1 MTMGDGL
8 TETKVTTALCE
19 VDGAERIDVYEANG
33 GYRALRKALTEM
45 KPEDVIEE
53 VKKSGLRGKGGAG
66 FPAGLKWSFVPKDH
80 PGPKYLACNA
90 DEGEP
95 GTFKD
100 RYLIEKNPHQVIEGC
115 IIASYA
121 VGISHCYIYTR
132 GEFYLGKD
140 RLDAAIKEAYA
151 KGYLGSNVLGTGF
164 NLEMVVHTGAGS
176 YECGEETALLTS
188 LEGDRGHP
196 KMKPPFPAT
205 HGAWGKPTVI
215 NNVETLATVPPIIEK
230 GANWHTSLGT
240 EKSPGIKIVSV
251 SGHVNKPGNYEV
263 EYGVPTSAI
272 INRLACGVWN
282 DRKLKCFIPGGSS
295 TPVLPAEKVD
305 VPYDYESL
313 ASAGSM
319 LGSGALIVFDE
330 TADMVRVAEVVT
342 RFYAWESCG
351 KCTPCREGTRW
362 MLQIYERILNGA
374 GRMEDLDLLLDICQ
388 GMKFKSFCP
397 FGDAAPPIVEST
409 IALFRD
415 EYEDYIRNHKVYPR
429 SFIPVRHGGNGR
441 VA

>member
-1 MTMGDGL
+1 MAEKL
-8 TETKVTTALCE
+8 KEVKVTTALCE
-19 VDGAERIDVYEANG
+19 IPVAHRIDVYEAHG
-33 GYRALRKALTEM
+33 GYLALKKAIKEM
-45 KPEDVIEE
+45 KPDEVIEE
-53 VKKSGLRGKGGAG
+53 VKRSGLRGKGGAG
-66 FPAGLKWSFVPKDH
+66 FPAGLKWSFVPKDYV
-80 PGPKYLACNA
+80 GPKYLACNA

-132 GEFYLGKD
+132 GEFYLGKE
-140 RLDAAIKEAYA
+140 RMEEAIEDAYR
-151 KGYLGSNVLGTGF
+151 KGYLGENILGSGYS
-164 NLEMVVHTGAGS
+164 LDMVVHTGAGS

-215 NNVETLATVPPIIEK
+215 NNVETLATVPPIIKE
-230 GANWHTSLGT
+230 GADWHTSLGT
-240 EKSPGIKIVSV
+240 DKSPGIKIVSV
-251 SGHVNKPGNYEV
+251 SGHVERPGNYEV
-263 EYGVPTSAI
+263 EYGVPTSSI
-272 INRLACGVWN
+272 INDLAGGVWKG
-282 DRKLKCFIPGGSS
+282 RKLKCFIPGGSS
-295 TPVLPAEKVD
+295 TPALPAEKVD
-305 VPYDYESL
+305 IPYDYESL

-330 TADMVRVAEVVT
+330 TTDIVRVAEIIT
-342 RFYAWESCG
+342 RFYALESCG

-374 GRMEDLDLLLDICQ
+374 GRMEDLDLLLDIC
-388 GMKFKSFCP
+388 GGVEFKSFCP
-397 FGDAAPPIVEST
+397 FGDATVGIVRST
-409 IALFRD
+409 INLFRD
-415 EYEDYIRNHKVYPR
+415 EYEDYIKNHKVYER
-429 SFIPVRHGGNGR
+429 EFIPVRHGVNGR
-441 VA
+441 SG